1 VLRVALYPYVPERAE
16 LYWQVESAFEEANPQ
31 VNVQFVDLAANYYGG
46 ELQEAIEKKLVDVV
60 EVDTVF
66 LHDLVANKLVERLPP
81 DLQAGG
87 EYLPVA
93 QRAACVGGVPYGVPH
108 WVCGN
113 FLFFRRDD
121 PEYARFAAV
130 KSTRDLER
138 IIGRPSSDGGTM
150 LIDLR
155 GKSTLGEKYLDALL
169 DLHGT
174 PQAALKIVDSGAIDP
189 DALQALARAFAL
201 CPNGLC
207 DSEKHHESGQFYARQ
222 FAERNARAFVGYSE
236 RMYFIVD
243 HFLHGV
249 REDMPAVGQISFESG
264 APVGIGDVDAVP
276 ATFGDKSSTMLTWV
290 DVLCIRQGVDDAQRR
305 DCVAFIKFVDSHGLT
320 TQALLPPY
328 GHAPRYLLPARTA
341 VYQDASLLK
350 AAPLYQRFEEVM
362 KSGVAITG
370 PQLNERLRDVGKK
383 IETGGFDPGGG

>member
-1 VLRVALYPYVPERAE
+1 
-16 LYWQVESAFEEANPQ
+16 
-31 VNVQFVDLAANYYGG
+31 
-46 ELQEAIEKKLVDVV
+46 
-60 EVDTVF
+60 
-66 LHDLVANKLVERLPP
+66 
-81 DLQAGG
+81 
-87 EYLPVA
+87 
-93 QRAACVGGVPYGVPH
+93 
-108 WVCGN
+108 
-113 FLFFRRDD
+113 
-121 PEYARFAAV
+121 
-130 KSTRDLER
+130 
-138 IIGRPSSDGGTM
+138 M

-236 RMYFIVD
+236 RMYFVVD

-290 DVLCIRQGVDDAQRR
+290 DVLCIRQGVDDA
-305 DCVAFIKFVDSHGLT
+305 
-320 TQALLPPY
+320 QALLPPY